1 MDVIADFFEKI
12 RNLVIWTDP
21 NMTTLFYCLLLI
33 LFIVVTFLPLRFIL
47 FLACAYKFF
56 CGRRWQHKRITNNR
70 EVCRLELINFL
81 HETEKLSFVI
91 TDFDRKWSV

>member
-1 MDVIADFFEKI
+1 MDVIADFFEKV
-12 RNLVIWTDP
+12 RNLVLWTDP
-21 NMTTLFYCLLLI
+21 NMTSLFFVLLLVM
-33 LFIVVTFLPLRFIL
+33 FIIVTFLPLRFIL

-81 HETEKLSFVI
+81 QEHKLSHVI
-91 TDFDRKWSV
+91 TDFDRKWSS